1 MGNVYNMVGGGGGI
15 KLQSIA
21 VTTPPTKTSYLS
33 GESFDPAGM
42 VVTATY
48 SNGAKLAAT
57 GYAVEP
63 SGPLSDGMTSV
74 TIRYTEGGRSVTT
87 TQAVTVIPK
96 LVSIAVTTPPT
107 KTAYRYGEAF
117 SAAGMVVTAT
127 YTDGNSAAVTGYTT
141 SPASFI
147 SLGDQSVTVKYTEN
161 GVSVAVTTPVTVSR
175 AVVSTV
181 PSQSGSLTYT
191 GSALSPSWNNYNSA
205 QLALGGTTSA
215 TNAGTYTATFTP
227 TSNYE
232 WSDGTTTAK
241 SVSWTIGKAAGSLSI
256 SPTSLTLNTSNP
268 TGKITVTRAGNGT
281 ITAES
286 SNTGIVTVSVSGN
299 EVTVNNVNQTSGSA
313 TVTIK
318 VSAGTNH
325 TAPGSKTCEITAA
338 FVSSVLNDNDWAT
351 IRQVSDNGQ
360 GQNYWSIGDRKAE
373 PLNGTVGSLTL
384 NGTYYPFIVDFDHN
398 KSKESP
404 NAHTITF
411 QFAKSALTGGAD
423 IAFVDGSYNSTG
435 SSAAFRM
442 NTTNTNSGGWTGS
455 YMKKTLMP
463 AFKSA
468 CSAALRAVI
477 KPVTIYSDNVGGGSN
492 TASNVTASSEEFY
505 LPAEFEVHGARSYAN
520 SAEQNYQ
527 TQLAY
532 YKAGNSKV
540 KYKHNATGT
549 AAGVWCR
556 SAYYYYSAFFCCV
569 DPSGAASNYYAYSS
583 LGVAPLCNV

>member
-1 MGNVYNMVGGGGGI
+1 MSVQSQIERISAAVADSYTAAADIGATIPQTQTVDNLPETIRSIPTGGI

-33 GESFDPAGM
+33 GERFDPAGM

-57 GYAVEP
+57 GYAIEP
-63 SGPLSDGMTSV
+63 SGPLSDGVTSV
-74 TIRYTEGGRSVTT
+74 TIRYTEGG
-87 TQAVTVIPK
+87 
-96 LVSIAVTTPPT
+96 
-107 KTAYRYGEAF
+107 
-117 SAAGMVVTAT
+117 VTAT
-127 YTDGNSAAVTGYTT
+127 AEQA
-141 SPASFI
+141 
-147 SLGDQSVTVKYTEN
+147 
-161 GVSVAVTTPVTVSR
+161 
-175 AVVSTV
+175 
-181 PSQSGSLTYT
+181 
-191 GSALSPSWNNYNSA
+191 
-205 QLALGGTTSA
+205 
-215 TNAGTYTATFTP
+215 
-227 TSNYE
+227 
-232 WSDGTTTAK
+232 
-241 SVSWTIGKAAGSLSI
+241 
-256 SPTSLTLNTSNP
+256 
-268 TGKITVTRAGNGT
+268 ITVT
-281 ITAES
+281 
-286 SNTGIVTVSVSGN
+286 
-299 EVTVNNVNQTSGSA
+299 
-313 TVTIK
+313 
-318 VSAGTNH
+318 
-325 TAPGSKTCEITAA
+325 APVVIGA
-338 FVSSVLNDNDWAT
+338 LNDCTWAQ
-351 IRQVSDNGQ
+351 IREISDAGQ
-360 GQNYWSIGDRKAE
+360 AANYWSIGDRKAE
-373 PLNGTVGSLTL
+373 TLNGTVGSLAL

-398 KSKESP
+398 MSKESP

-477 KPVTIYSDNVGGGSN
+477 KPVTICSDNVGGGSN

-549 AAGVWCR
+549 AAHVWCR
-556 SAYYYYSAFFCCV
+556 SANCNYSTSFCRV
-569 DPSGAASNYYAYSS
+569 STSGGAASNSAYAS